1 MTHLKLINLTP
12 HTVKLVNELG
22 VLEVFPTGTVARVSS
37 TQEEVGRVIGVPL
50 VRATFGAVTG
60 LPDPV
65 EGTLYIVSALVRA
78 ALPGRAD
85 LASPGDL
92 VRDEA
97 GNVVGAKSLIVN
109 SSYFGVPAN

>member
-1 MTHLKLINLTP
+1 MNNLKLVNCTP
-12 HTVKLVNELG
+12 HTVKLVNDFG
-22 VLEVFPTGTVARVSS
+22 ILEMPSVGVARVSS
-37 TQEEVGRVIGVPL
+37 TQEEIGRVIGVPL

-60 LPDPV
+60 LPEPV

-97 GNVVGAKSLIVN
+97 GNVIGAKSLIVN
-109 SSYFGVPAN
+109 